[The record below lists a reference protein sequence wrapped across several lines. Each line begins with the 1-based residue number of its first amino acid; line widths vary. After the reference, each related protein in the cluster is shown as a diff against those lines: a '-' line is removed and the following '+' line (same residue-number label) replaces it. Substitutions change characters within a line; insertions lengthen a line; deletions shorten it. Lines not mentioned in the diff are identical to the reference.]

1 LFILLKNLKKYKI
14 LKYKKSNFKKSRN
27 HMTNLEKLKELCSNL
42 TILYVED
49 EMIIKEMMV
58 QYLQK
63 FFLKVETASDGR
75 EGLEKFQK
83 GSYDIVISDLS
94 MPRMSGALMLKEI
107 QNIKKNQLVL
117 VTSAYTLDDPIFDL
131 SALNIFGYIN
141 KPFDLQQLNTELYNA
156 VSNFK

>member
-1 LFILLKNLKKYKI
+1 MI
-14 LKYKKSNFKKSRN
+14 
-27 HMTNLEKLKELCSNL
+27 NLEKLKELCSDL
-42 TILYVED
+42 TVLYVED
-49 EMIIKEMMV
+49 EIIIKEMMV

-63 FFLKVETASDGR
+63 FFLKVETASDGKD
-75 EGLEKFQK
+75 GLEKFQMS
-83 GSYDIVISDLS
+83 SYDIVISDLS

-107 QNIKKNQLVL
+107 QDIKKNQLVL
-117 VTSAYTLDDPIFDL
+117 ITSAYTLDDPIFDL

>member
-1 LFILLKNLKKYKI
+1 MI
-14 LKYKKSNFKKSRN
+14 
-27 HMTNLEKLKELCSNL
+27 NLEKLKELSSDL

-49 EMIIKEMMV
+49 EAIIKEMMV

-63 FFLKVETASDGR
+63 FFLKVETASDGK

-94 MPRMSGALMLKEI
+94 MPKMSGALMLKEM
-107 QNIKKNQLVL
+107 QNIKKNQLIL
-117 VTSAYTLDDPIFDL
+117 ITSAYTLDDPIFDL
-131 SALNIFGYIN
+131 STLNIFGYIN

-156 VSNFK
+156 VSSFKQ